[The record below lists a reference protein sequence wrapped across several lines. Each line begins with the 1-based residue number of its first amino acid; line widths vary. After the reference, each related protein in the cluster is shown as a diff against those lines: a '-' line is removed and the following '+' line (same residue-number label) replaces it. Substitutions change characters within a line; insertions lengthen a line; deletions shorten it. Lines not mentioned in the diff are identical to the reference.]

1 MNHQETELS
10 SFVKDYE
17 RDFGVLMPIEDADR
31 ILTLYDEMSFL
42 FEKHSPGEG
51 FPAWFFLP

>member
-1 MNHQETELS
+1 MPHEDKEIQD
-10 SFVKDYE
+10 FVRDYE
-17 RDFGVLMPIEDADR
+17 RDFGVEMPKEDADR